1 MTTTTNRSATSPAVA
16 AALALLE
23 AGIEADIAAHAA
35 PGLSIAVVG
44 DGTTLLARGFGHAD
58 LDRRV
63 PATAGTVYA
72 IGSITKL
79 FTATM
84 LMRLRDA
91 GKLRLDD
98 PVQDHLPEA
107 RIPRRHAGS
116 PDITLRHLVTHTSG
130 LTKDAPA
137 EYWATG
143 DFPPIE
149 TLLAL
154 MPETE
159 QPYPPATRWKYSNLA
174 IALLGH
180 ALERIAGEPWDTYVA
195 REILTPLG
203 MAGTAP
209 RLAAHQRAALATGY
223 ARPVAGWP
231 PAVLPHQDLGAI
243 SYGGSMHATVA
254 DMALFVLD
262 QLSPAPRVLARS
274 SVLEMQRLQWLN
286 DDWRS
291 GQGIGW
297 RVHRAGDGSTRI
309 EHGGGVFGFTC
320 KLLMSPA
327 DGLGVA
333 VFTNGSDGNVGI
345 GWAARALDIL
355 APVFRARTPAVAPAA
370 SAAPASW
377 QGFVGRYRWV
387 LGDMEIFVRGGE
399 LLMLA
404 PAPPGEVEV
413 RLVPEG
419 EASFRMLGGSVHG
432 ETLRFVAG
440 PDGRIV
446 RAWVGPHPHARL

>member
-1 MTTTTNRSATSPAVA
+1 MTATPSADVAPEISAT
-16 AALALLE
+16 LALLV
-23 AGIEADIAAHAA
+23 AGIEGDIAARAA
-35 PGLSIAVVG
+35 PGISLAVVG
-44 DGTTLLARGFGHAD
+44 DGRTLLSRGFGMADLARGI
-58 LDRRV
+58 
-63 PATAGTVYA
+63 PATADTVYA
-72 IGSITKL
+72 VGSITKL

-98 PVQDHLPEA
+98 PVQDHLPEVPV
-107 RIPRRHAGS
+107 PRRHDGA
-116 PDITLRHLVTHTSG
+116 PPITLRHLVTHTSG

-137 EYWATG
+137 GYWAG
-143 DFPPIE
+143 GEFPSIAAV
-149 TLLAL
+149 LAL
-154 MPETE
+154 LPETG
-159 QPYPPATRWKYSNLA
+159 QPYPPATRWKYSNLG

-180 ALERIAGEPWDTYVA
+180 ALERVAGEPWESYVA
-195 REILTPLG
+195 REILLPLG
-203 MAGTAP
+203 MDATAP
-209 RLAAHQRAALATGY
+209 RFAERQRDRLATGY

-231 PAVLPHQDLGAI
+231 PAVLRQADLGGI

-254 DMALFVLD
+254 DMARFALD
-262 QLSPAPRVLARS
+262 QLSPAPRVLSRS

-297 RVHRAGDGSTRI
+297 RIHRAGDGGTRI

-327 DGLGVA
+327 DGLGVV

-345 GWAARALDIL
+345 GWAARALDLL
-355 APVFRARTPAVAPAA
+355 APVFRARAQRTSAVTDVPTL
-370 SAAPASW
+370 W
-377 QGFVGRYRWV
+377 QSYVGRYRWV

-404 PAPPGEVEV
+404 PAPPGVEEV

-419 EASFRMLGGSVHG
+419 EACFRMLGGSVHG
-432 ETLRFVAG
+432 ETLRFVAD
-440 PDGRIV
+440 PDGRIC
-446 RAWVGPHPHARL
+446 RAWVGPHPHDRL